1 MRPLSS
7 RSILSSE
14 SYPSID
20 GVHVLSY
27 VSDSLSSYNSTGT
40 SLEDSMASWDL
51 LLSLLSSGE
60 LKVLL
65 LIN

>member
-1 MRPLSS
+1 MEPLSS

-27 VSDSLSSYNSTGT
+27 VSDSLSSYNSAGT
-40 SLEDSMASWDL
+40 SLGDSMASWDL
-51 LLSLLSSGE
+51 LLLLLSSGE
-60 LKVLL
+60 LNVSP